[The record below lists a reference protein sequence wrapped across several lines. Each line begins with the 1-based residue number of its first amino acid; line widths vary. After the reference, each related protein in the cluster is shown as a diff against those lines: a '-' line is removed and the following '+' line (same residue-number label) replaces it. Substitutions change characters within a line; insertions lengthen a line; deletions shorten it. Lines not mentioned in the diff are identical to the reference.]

1 MKKFMAA
8 GIIALCSFGAV
19 ASTASVGPP
28 GPSGAYGDCT
38 VEKLSSWGRSGS
50 LGRTVRDST
59 DILPDKGHMPVVLYW
74 GCVSQ
79 GDG

>member
-19 ASTASVGPP
+19 ASTASVGLP
-28 GPSGAYGDCT
+28 GAYGECT
-38 VEKLSSWGRSGS
+38 VEILSSWGRSGL
-50 LGRTVRDST
+50 LGRTVRDSADT
-59 DILPDKGHMPVVLYW
+59 LTDKGLMPGVLYW

-79 GDG
+79 GHG